1 MPFPNTLMPM
11 VTKLQ
16 MWTRLDDAD
25 RDAVLALPHR
35 IRALRA
41 HEFIVRDGDEPRHS
55 CLILSGYAIRHK
67 LTGSGGRQIMSIHM
81 KGDIVD
87 LQNSLLRSA
96 EHNVQTLND
105 VEAAFIPI
113 AAIEEIAVGRPNLG
127 KAMWNETLVD
137 GAIFRE
143 WTLNIG
149 RRDAR
154 TRMGHMLCEFAL
166 RLETV
171 GLGEQCQYELPMT
184 QEQLAD
190 ALGLTSVHVNR
201 TLKTLA
207 AEGLIERTNRSV
219 RIPDWKKLAEI
230 ADFDSRYLHLDQRL
244 PATP

>member
-96 EHNVQTLND
+96 DHNVQTLND

>member
-1 MPFPNTLMPM
+1 MPFPNTLTPM

-96 EHNVQTLND
+96 DHNVQTLND

-201 TLKTLA
+201 TLKALA
-207 AEGLIERTNRSV
+207 ADGLIERTNRSV

>member
-1 MPFPNTLMPM
+1 MPFPNIPMPM

-244 PATP
+244 PAAT

>member
-67 LTGSGGRQIMSIHM
+67 LTGSGGRQIFSIHM
-81 KGDIVD
+81 RGDLAD

-96 EHNVQTLND
+96 DHNVQTLND

-201 TLKTLA
+201 TLKALA

-244 PATP
+244 PAAT

>member
-96 EHNVQTLND
+96 DHNVQTLNE

-113 AAIEEIAVGRPNLG
+113 AAIEELAIERPNLG

-171 GLGEQCQYELPMT
+171 GLGEQCRYELPMT

-201 TLKTLA
+201 TLKALA
-207 AEGLIERTNRSV
+207 ADGLIERTNRSV

>member
-96 EHNVQTLND
+96 DHNVQTLNE

>member
-16 MWTRLDDAD
+16 MWTWLDDAD

-96 EHNVQTLND
+96 DHNVQTLTD

-113 AAIEEIAVGRPNLG
+113 AAIEELAVERPNLG

>member
-96 EHNVQTLND
+96 DHNVQTLND

-113 AAIEEIAVGRPNLG
+113 AAIEELAIERPNLG

-201 TLKTLA
+201 TLKALA
-207 AEGLIERTNRSV
+207 ADGLIERTNRSV